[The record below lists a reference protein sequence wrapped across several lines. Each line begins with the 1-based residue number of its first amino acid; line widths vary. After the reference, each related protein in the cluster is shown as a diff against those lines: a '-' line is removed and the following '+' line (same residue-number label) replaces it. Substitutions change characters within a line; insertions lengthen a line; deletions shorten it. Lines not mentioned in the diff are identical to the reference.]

1 MELWLINMNNMNKT
15 RVIQSW
21 IYQEQ
26 VLRSFTRQDNFQYL
40 YFLAGGD
47 TVRWGLEWPSIIKH
61 KISLCCFVW
70 PAALCWLLPTPSDKV
85 QGSFSHLGGG
95 TVPQNCMQP
104 SALLGGHRGG
114 TQWGSQSTAVPSDLE
129 PPYFPLNWC
138 CCAVLFCSS
147 MVLQKIQGHTVNL
160 LPAALISG
168 WSPGP
173 AEPRGGN
180 PVPLRYD
187 AVQSSRNIPN
197 PPSPTFTKRWL
208 QR

>member
-40 YFLAGGD
+40 YFLAGED
-47 TVRWGLEWPSIIKH
+47 TVRWELEWPSIIKH

-85 QGSFSHLGGG
+85 QGSFSHLGG
-95 TVPQNCMQP
+95 TACSHQP
-104 SALLGGHRGG
+104 SLVVTEGALK
-114 TQWGSQSTAVPSDLE
+114 GSQSTAVPSDLE

-147 MVLQKIQGHTVNL
+147 MVLQKIQGHTINL

-180 PVPLRYD
+180 SAPLRYD
-187 AVQSSRNIPN
+187 AVQSSRN
-197 PPSPTFTKRWL
+197 
-208 QR
+208 

>member
-40 YFLAGGD
+40 YFLAGED
-47 TVRWGLEWPSIIKH
+47 TVRWELEWPSIIKH

-114 TQWGSQSTAVPSDLE
+114 TQGVSIHSSAQWSGA
-129 PPYFPLNWC
+129 PLFSPEL
-138 CCAVLFCSS
+138 VLLCSS
-147 MVLQKIQGHTVNL
+147 ILFQYGVTKD
-160 LPAALISG
+160 
-168 WSPGP
+168 PGP
-173 AEPRGGN
+173 YNKPASCCTDQWVKPRTCW
-180 PVPLRYD
+180 
-187 AVQSSRNIPN
+187 A
-197 PPSPTFTKRWL
+197 
-208 QR
+208 